1 MMARTGL
8 THEGRL
14 AQVGQLHRAG
24 VTLIAGLDSG
34 ISPGKRHGALPEAVI
49 DHVAAGLSTAE
60 ALVSAT
66 SAAARG
72 CGLADRTG
80 RLRAG
85 LDADLLA
92 VDGDL
97 LTDITALRDVRL
109 VISRGRDVP
118 LAA

>member
-1 MMARTGL
+1 
-8 THEGRL
+8 
-14 AQVGQLHRAG
+14 

-34 ISPGKRHGALPEAVI
+34 INPAKRHGVLPETVI
-49 DHVAAGLSTAE
+49 DTSPRAVHYGGTGLCHQRRGPG
-60 ALVSAT
+60 LR
-66 SAAARG
+66 AR
-72 CGLADRTG
+72 DRTG